1 MQLSRRVQSLKPS
14 STIAVTTRAKELTR
28 QGIKVLSF
36 GQGEPDFDTPDKIKQ
51 AAIDAIRA
59 GQTKYGPSAGDP
71 ETRAVIAEKLTR
83 ENKIPNVT
91 ANHVVVAPG
100 GKHALYL
107 IFQALLDPPAPGEA
121 PWEVILPVPA
131 WVSYDPMIRMAGG
144 KVVQLE
150 TTPQRDFKITPEQLE
165 RAITP
170 RSRLLIINSPSNPCG
185 TMYSPQ
191 ELRAL
196 AAVVEKAARTVAPDL
211 VVLSDEIYEKIVY
224 GGVEQMSIGS
234 IPEIAERTVTMNG
247 MSKAF
252 AMTGWRIGYLGGSG
266 EFGLQVAKAA
276 EKLQGQINTCVASF
290 LFPAI
295 RTALTQCGEEV
306 ESMRQA
312 FARRA
317 ELIYGIVSQIPG
329 VVCPRPTGAF
339 YLYPDISAHLGKTSP
354 GGRKLNAS
362 KDVAEALL
370 EECRIAL
377 VSGEDFGAGG
387 EKYIRISFACSDE
400 QIREGMGRM
409 AEFFGKLR

>member
-1 MQLSRRVQSLKPS
+1 MQLSRRVLSLKPS
-14 STIAVTTRAKELTR
+14 ATVAVTARAKELTR
-28 QGIKVLSF
+28 QGVKVLSF

-59 GQTKYGPSAGDP
+59 GQTKYGPAAGDP

-83 ENKIPNVT
+83 ENRIPNVT
-91 ANHVVVAPG
+91 ANPVVVAPG

-107 IFQALLDPPAPGEA
+107 IVQALLDPPAPGEA

-144 KVVQLE
+144 EVVQLE

-170 RSRLLIINSPSNPCG
+170 RSRLLILNSPSNPCG
-185 TMYSPQ
+185 TMYTPD

-196 AAVVEKAARTVAPDL
+196 AAVVEKAAKTVAPDL

-224 GGVEQMSIGS
+224 GGIEQMSIGS
-234 IPEIAERTVTMNG
+234 IPAIAERTVTMNG

-252 AMTGWRIGYLGGSG
+252 AMTGWRIGYLAGSG

-276 EKLQGQINTCVASF
+276 EKLQGQISTCIASF
-290 LFPAI
+290 VFPAI
-295 RTALTQCGEEV
+295 RVALTQCHEEV
-306 ESMRQA
+306 EMMRQA

-387 EKYIRISFACSDE
+387 ERYIRISFACSDE

-409 AEFFGKLR
+409 AEFFGRLR